1 MTISLFSIIVIVLF
15 FLLTERPKDRMFG
28 NAIALSLSL
37 FNIIWGFSNS
47 DIEIIVLYNIIIIIT
62 IFSSIL
68 VFKEK
73 PHGKI

>member
-1 MTISLFSIIVIVLF
+1 MTTNLFSIIVIVLF
-15 FLLTERPKDRMFG
+15 FLLTETHKDRMFG

-37 FNIIWGFSNS
+37 FNIILGISNS
-47 DIEIIVLYNIIIIIT
+47 DVEIIVLYNIIIVIT

-73 PHGKI
+73 LHGKI